1 MLQIQLGQVREVD
14 SDSDPLG
21 RSTVGSWPGMTEQ
34 EAWEAGRGVWKF
46 NADRALQQDEVQI
59 IDLGGTVLAVAEVTG
74 ITTFKDTD
82 RYAMT
87 GNLRIG
93 DPRVGKLT
101 EHPHRS
107 RNSVAYF

>member
-1 MLQIQLGQVREVD
+1 MLQIQLGQCREVD
-14 SDSDPLG
+14 PGDDPLG
-21 RSTVGSWPGMTEQ
+21 RSTIGSWPEMTEQ

-46 NADRALQQDEVQI
+46 NADRALQQDEAQI
-59 IDLGGTVLAVAEVTG
+59 VDLAGTVLAVAEVTG

-82 RYAMT
+82 RYALT
-87 GNLRIG
+87 GNLRSG
-93 DPRVGKLT
+93 DPRVGRST